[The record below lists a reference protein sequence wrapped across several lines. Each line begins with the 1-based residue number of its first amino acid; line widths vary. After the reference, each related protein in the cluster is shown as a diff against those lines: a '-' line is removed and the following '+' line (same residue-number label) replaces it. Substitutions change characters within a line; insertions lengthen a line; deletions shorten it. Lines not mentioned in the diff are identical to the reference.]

1 MDLCPNPYFR
11 YDIFTPSCVKLIPS
25 SFKKSSEFKD
35 INGLWIALIF
45 QPRINTRRTIHVKLA
60 AQNPDV

>member
-11 YDIFTPSCVKLIPS
+11 YDIFTVNPKQL
-25 SFKKSSEFKD
+25 KSSEFKD
-35 INGLWIALIF
+35 INGIWIALIF

>member
-11 YDIFTPSCVKLIPS
+11 YDIFTPSLCEVNPKQL
-25 SFKKSSEFKD
+25 KSSEFKD
-35 INGLWIALIF
+35 INGIWIALIF
-45 QPRINTRRTIHVKLA
+45 QPRINTRGTIHVKLA